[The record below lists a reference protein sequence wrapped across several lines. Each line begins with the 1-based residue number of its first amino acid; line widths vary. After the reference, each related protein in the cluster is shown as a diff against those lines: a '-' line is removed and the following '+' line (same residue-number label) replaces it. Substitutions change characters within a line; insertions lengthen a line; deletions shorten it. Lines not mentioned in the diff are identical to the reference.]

1 MSDASSTRV
10 ILPPSTAG
18 AQSRPEDFSGLSQG
32 AGGEATEVVYFG
44 PDLHRMFGV
53 LQRPSGRARAGIVL
67 CPPYGEE
74 MVASYTHFTRW
85 AKKLA
90 QEGFVVF
97 RYHPYGTGE
106 SEGDPGDFTL
116 ESAKSGAVE
125 AVSYLKTRIH
135 LDRLGLF
142 GLRFGGFVAVQA
154 ATVCRPDFLV
164 LWSPVVQPKQYCRDL
179 LRMLL
184 TTELVHQQTERVRV
198 TTRTLVEELEAGRP
212 VDIMGYDM
220 SPEFYR
226 QMTANPAFPEAPPA
240 SDVLWLTRPREGSP
254 ATSVVEKW
262 KANGKNVELQ
272 SLDGPAFWEDWEF
285 GFPENFARATSSWLA
300 QNKFLEPWGS

>member
-1 MSDASSTRV
+1 M
-10 ILPPSTAG
+10 
-18 AQSRPEDFSGLSQG
+18 
-32 AGGEATEVVYFG
+32 EATEVVYFG
-44 PDLHRMFGV
+44 PDSHRMFGV
-53 LQRPSGRARAGIVL
+53 LHRPSGKARTGIVL

-85 AKKLA
+85 AKKLS

-97 RYHPYGTGE
+97 RFHPYGTGE
-106 SEGDPGDFTL
+106 SEGEPANFSL
-116 ESAKSGAVE
+116 ESAKSDTIE
-125 AVSYLKTRIH
+125 AVGYLKTRIH
-135 LDRLGLF
+135 LDRVGLF

-154 ATVCRPDFLV
+154 AAVCQPDFLV

-184 TTELVHQQTERVRV
+184 TKELVHQQAERVRV
-198 TTRTLVEELEAGRP
+198 TTHALVEELEAGRP

-220 SPEFYR
+220 SPDFYR
-226 QMTANPAFPEAPPA
+226 QMNANPAFPEACPA
-240 SDVLWLTRPREGSP
+240 SDLLWLARPREGTS
-254 ATSVVEKW
+254 AASVVEKW
-262 KANGKNVELQ
+262 KAKGKNVELQ

-300 QNKFLEPWGS
+300 QKKMLGR